1 LNSISL
7 ISFSLDM
14 ISSLGGSLTN
24 KNAKPA
30 KNKKNKQM
38 YLRDMGKRSAI
49 FSPNGLLLGSA
60 ELV

>member
-1 LNSISL
+1 
-7 ISFSLDM
+7 M